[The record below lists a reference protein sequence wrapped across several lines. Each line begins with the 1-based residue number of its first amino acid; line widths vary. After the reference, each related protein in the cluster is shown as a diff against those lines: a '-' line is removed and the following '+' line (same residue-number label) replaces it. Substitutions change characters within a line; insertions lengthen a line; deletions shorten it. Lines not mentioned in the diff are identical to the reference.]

1 MIAIPM
7 LHVSNLLLG
16 IVHGAW
22 DRSMHGRDH
31 ASFAFESISLVVG
44 PVGDNSRG
52 FAGRLLH

>member
-1 MIAIPM
+1 M

-31 ASFAFESISLVVG
+31 ASFAFESISLVVP